1 MDEKQKDAL
10 EAFSRG
16 QMTAIEL
23 RRRLGDASYG
33 DVLRLLSE
41 QELPLPRAPV
51 AGREEQLKRAREW
64 MFPKHVPRS

>member
-1 MDEKQKDAL
+1 MGDKEKLAL

-16 QMTAIEL
+16 EMTALEL

-41 QELPLPRAPV
+41 AALPLPRPPV
-51 AGREEQLKRAREW
+51 AGREAQIARAREW
-64 MFPKHVPRS
+64 MFPKHVA